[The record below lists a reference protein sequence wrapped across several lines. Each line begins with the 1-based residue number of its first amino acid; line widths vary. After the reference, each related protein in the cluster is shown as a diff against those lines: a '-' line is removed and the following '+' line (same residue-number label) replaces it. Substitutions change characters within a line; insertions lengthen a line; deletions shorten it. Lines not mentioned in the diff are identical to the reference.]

1 MNQKEITEA
10 LQQIANNKGCTPEE
24 ARRGIQLAID
34 AARENP
40 DPNVRAVWESF
51 PHEGEELT
59 PEDIIA
65 FFYGRLMKAD
75 FH

>member
-10 LQQIANNKGCTPEE
+10 LQQIADSKGCTLEE
-24 ARRGIQLAID
+24 VRRDIQLAID
-34 AARENP
+34 EARENP

-51 PHEGEELT
+51 PHECEELT
-59 PEDIIA
+59 PEDIIT

>member
-40 DPNVRAVWESF
+40 DPNVRAVW
-51 PHEGEELT
+51 
-59 PEDIIA
+59 
-65 FFYGRLMKAD
+65 
-75 FH
+75 